1 MTDKLEKS
9 SDNEMTFFE
18 HVAALRPHLLRG
30 GLALFVIMIAAFLS
44 KRFIIDVLLMGPQ
57 SPDFPTNRILCHISH
72 RLLGDAT
79 LCINSIKLNMINTAL
94 GGQFNLHMQVS
105 MVTGVVLAVPYLL
118 WELWRFVAPALTDYE
133 RYKSRM
139 FVFYV
144 SLCFFTGLLFGYFLI
159 VPLSIN
165 FLAGY
170 QAMDILSVAGFAIII
185 QDSMVQSGLKTW
197 KEQRPQVA
205 GSTGVAALLLAV
217 VYGGLTFLGATT
229 STAFGD
235 GLDQAALIVAI
246 TKELL
251 GQAGVVILAI
261 VVTLACLTTAI
272 GLFGATASY
281 FEEMTKGRLSYRA
294 GIFLLAVIGCAIC
307 NLGLS
312 TIINIANPVLSVI
325 CPPFM
330 TTVVLLAFQNWISR
344 AGLYKGAAL
353 GATLTALVLTF
364 HDYLDLFPLVEL
376 LPFYDYG
383 FGWLIPAA
391 VGGVIGALLS
401 KPVGKD
407 AP

>member
-170 QAMDILSVAGFAIII
+170 QASPDIANMIDVKSYLSTVLTYFLARMGIVTAAFLRKNRRYAI
-185 QDSMVQSGLKTW
+185 VL
-197 KEQRPQVA
+197 
-205 GSTGVAALLLAV
+205 
-217 VYGGLTFLGATT
+217 
-229 STAFGD
+229 
-235 GLDQAALIVAI
+235 
-246 TKELL
+246 
-251 GQAGVVILAI
+251 LAI
-261 VVTLACLTTAI
+261 VSAVITPPDVFS
-272 GLFGATASY
+272 LFLVVVPLYSLY
-281 FEEMTKGRLSYRA
+281 EVS
-294 GIFLLAVIGCAIC
+294 ILLAARVE
-307 NLGLS
+307 
-312 TIINIANPVLSVI
+312 
-325 CPPFM
+325 
-330 TTVVLLAFQNWISR
+330 R
-344 AGLYKGAAL
+344 AKAREEAE
-353 GATLTALVLTF
+353 A
-364 HDYLDLFPLVEL
+364 
-376 LPFYDYG
+376 
-383 FGWLIPAA
+383 
-391 VGGVIGALLS
+391 
-401 KPVGKD
+401 
-407 AP
+407 

>member
-1 MTDKLEKS
+1 M
-9 SDNEMTFFE
+9 
-18 HVAALRPHLLRG
+18 RPHLLRG

-170 QAMDILSVAGFAIII
+170 QASPDIANMIDVKSYLSTVLTVSVACAIVFQLPLLIYFLARMGI
-185 QDSMVQSGLKTW
+185 VT
-197 KEQRPQVA
+197 
-205 GSTGVAALLLAV
+205 AA
-217 VYGGLTFLGATT
+217 FLRKNRRYA
-229 STAFGD
+229 
-235 GLDQAALIVAI
+235 IV
-246 TKELL
+246 L
-251 GQAGVVILAI
+251 LAI
-261 VVTLACLTTAI
+261 VSAVITPPDVFS
-272 GLFGATASY
+272 LFG
-281 FEEMTKGRLSYRA
+281 RR
-294 GIFLLAVIGCAIC
+294 
-307 NLGLS
+307 
-312 TIINIANPVLSVI
+312 
-325 CPPFM
+325 
-330 TTVVLLAFQNWISR
+330 
-344 AGLYKGAAL
+344 AAL
-353 GATLTALVLTF
+353 FAVRSEHSAGSPRRARESPGGGRSIGIGVRTGRIATDVSGSG
-364 HDYLDLFPLVEL
+364 D
-376 LPFYDYG
+376 
-383 FGWLIPAA
+383 AA
-391 VGGVIGALLS
+391 VQAIAKHSRFEFVPVVDDVSLGRWMKESEHVCLCECTLIFPDMMVGTAGEDGRFAYRPTCGGRAVRFRKAFR
-401 KPVGKD
+401 
-407 AP
+407 

>member
-30 GLALFVIMIAAFLS
+30 GLALFVIMIAAFLC

-57 SPDFPTNRILCHISH
+57 SPDFPTNRILCQISH

-144 SLCFFTGLLFGYFLI
+144 SLCFFSGLLFGYFLI

-170 QAMDILSVAGFAIII
+170 QASPEIANMIDVKSYLSTVLTVSVACAIVFQLQLLIYFLARMGI
-185 QDSMVQSGLKTW
+185 VT
-197 KEQRPQVA
+197 
-205 GSTGVAALLLAV
+205 AALLRKNRRYA
-217 VYGGLTFLGATT
+217 
-229 STAFGD
+229 
-235 GLDQAALIVAI
+235 IV
-246 TKELL
+246 L
-251 GQAGVVILAI
+251 LAI
-261 VVTLACLTTAI
+261 VSAVITPPDVFS
-272 GLFGATASY
+272 LFLVVVPLYSLY
-281 FEEMTKGRLSYRA
+281 EVS
-294 GIFLLAVIGCAIC
+294 ILLATRVE
-307 NLGLS
+307 
-312 TIINIANPVLSVI
+312 
-325 CPPFM
+325 
-330 TTVVLLAFQNWISR
+330 R
-344 AGLYKGAAL
+344 AKAREEAEAGSE
-353 GATLTALVLTF
+353 
-364 HDYLDLFPLVEL
+364 VE
-376 LPFYDYG
+376 
-383 FGWLIPAA
+383 
-391 VGGVIGALLS
+391 
-401 KPVGKD
+401 
-407 AP
+407 